1 MSMKILHIARWCSA
15 RVYKQ
20 VLAQQWAGWDVTL
33 MAGRTPHVELHKLVE
48 KQLGWCNDRGMDY
61 AISAFD
67 VVVIHT
73 TIGTNADAFMVAGR
87 FHALDRRLVWD
98 CHDYCDAGDY
108 DEYFHAVTCPS
119 AGMAS
124 HFGDK
129 GVVVYSKVPE
139 RLWPTFDDSRSVV
152 DAVVFQGTMGN
163 EADWSD
169 YSDLEKRLEQPV
181 FFFPSGDDVSGHDG
195 CRIMKR
201 LPYCKLLEELQYYS
215 AGYAGSANSR
225 TTIHDCV
232 TNKFWEYK
240 AAGLSVITWRSDE
253 MTELN
258 KKAHDVAM
266 EAELPAML
274 KAYEGGKG

>member
-1 MSMKILHIARWCSA
+1 
-15 RVYKQ
+15 
-20 VLAQQWAGWDVTL
+20 
-33 MAGRTPHVELHKLVE
+33 MAGRTPHAELHKLVE
-48 KQLGWCNDRGMDY
+48 KQLGWCNAGAMRQLE
-61 AISAFD
+61 FD

-73 TIGTNADAFMVAGR
+73 TVSTHADR
-87 FHALDRRLVWD
+87 ALPVYAKHRRVWD
-98 CHDYCDAGDY
+98 CHDYCGNEAASMFD
-108 DEYFHAVTCPS
+108 AVTCPS

-129 GVVVYSKVPE
+129 GVVVHSKVPE

-152 DAVVFQGTMGN
+152 DAVVFEGTMGN
-163 EADWSD
+163 SEAWSD
-169 YSDLEKRLEQPV
+169 YSDLEKRLGQPV
-181 FFFPSGDDVSGHDG
+181 FFFPSSDDVSGHDN
-195 CRIMKR
+195 CRIMKK

-215 AGYAGSANSR
+215 AGYAGAANESVSV
-225 TTIHDCV
+225 HDCV